1 MGRKLLHL
9 LNGLITFT
17 VVMMLIIG
25 GAYSGYSLWDNQQV
39 YDAAENVNSELR
51 EIRATMFTPT
61 LSAMEQMIEE
71 NRLAREAKAA
81 EAAQAAAVSTET
93 TQPAAVVTPEGTP
106 VTETA
111 EPENEILQS
120 VTEEPVI
127 TVASPVPETEAA
139 DQTSAAGDQTENVS
153 PAAAQIAA
161 NVPSNVQGEDN
172 TPAAPV
178 QIVTGTPAA
187 RTDGAAMGADVL
199 EQTTPQAASSA
210 LQVVGSVPSTVQSG
224 TNAPAATVQVVAD
237 TTETVEVSARAEMPA
252 ASEVLAAAEMP
263 VTTEESLEI
272 VTPAAAV
279 TAVTAKV
286 TDGSAEIEMPPA
298 AAQIALTGQSEATA
312 PAETI
317 QIVAETPA
325 VVMGSAIADMP
336 VASGTPVVTETPDTA
351 EGQVIAET
359 PAAVEMPTVTEVS
372 VITGDPI
379 VTENA
384 VAATVTDAPA
394 ATATPAPAPAPTEE
408 PDDSPF
414 GQLKAI
420 NKDITAWLTMPGTAI
435 DYPVLQG
442 TTNYSYIN
450 TDVYGN
456 FALAGSIFLD
466 SRNSEDYSDIYSL
479 LYGHNM
485 SQHRMFSDINL
496 YKEEEF
502 FNQYT
507 LGMLLMPDGCHILE
521 SLSIIVVP
529 ASDSGLFNPENWT
542 YLDGEGIYRQVQEN
556 ALYTCE
562 NGLEALREQIDSG
575 MTPRL
580 VALSTCSDEFTDART
595 ILLTL
600 MDP

>member
-9 LNGLITFT
+9 LNGLITFA
-17 VVMMLIIG
+17 VVIMLIIG

-61 LSAMEQMIEE
+61 LSAMEQMLEE

-93 TQPAAVVTPEGTP
+93 VQPAAVVPPESTP

-111 EPENEILQS
+111 EPENEIQQT
-120 VTEEPVI
+120 VTEEPAI
-127 TVASPVPETEAA
+127 TVASPVTETEAA
-139 DQTSAAGDQTENVS
+139 DQKPAAGGQTENVS

-161 NVPSNVQGEDN
+161 NVPSTVQGEDN

-187 RTDGAAMGADVL
+187 RTDGAATGADVL
-199 EQTTPQAASSA
+199 EQTTLPAASSA
-210 LQVVGSVPSTVQSG
+210 LQVLENVQSTVQDG
-224 TNAPAATVQVVAD
+224 TNDSTAAVHVVD
-237 TTETVEVSARAEMPA
+237 TTDTAEVSAGAEMPV

-263 VTTEESLEI
+263 VTTEVSLEI
-272 VTPAAAV
+272 VTPADAG
-279 TAVTAKV
+279 TAVTAIV
-286 TDGSAEIEMPPA
+286 TDESAQTEVTPA
-298 AAQIALTGQSEATA
+298 AAQVALAGQSETIV
-312 PAETI
+312 PVETI
-317 QIVAETPA
+317 QIVTETPA
-325 VVMGSAIADMP
+325 VTKASVIVEMP
-336 VASGTPVVTETPDTA
+336 VASETPVVTDVPDA
-351 EGQVIAET
+351 DEGQDIIET
-359 PAAVEMPTVTEVS
+359 
-372 VITGDPI
+372 PI

-384 VAATVTDAPA
+384 AGAVSVTTNVPDTPA
-394 ATATPAPAPAPTEE
+394 ATATPAPTPAPTEE

-420 NKDITAWLTMPGTAI
+420 NKVITAWLTMPGTAI

-442 TTNYSYIN
+442 KTNYSYIN

-466 SRNSEDYSDIYSL
+466 SRNSDDYTDIYSL

-485 SQHRMFSDINL
+485 SRHRMFSDINL

-542 YLDGEGIYRQVQEN
+542 YLDGEEIYRQVQEN

-562 NGLEALREQIDSG
+562 KGLEALREQIDTG